1 MDNTNQISNLKS
13 QISKMLENSVKELV
27 NVDIEAQVVVSSDLS
42 KGDLT
47 TNIAMATFRNAKSQ
61 MSNIKLP
68 MEFAEKIAENL
79 KLDIGNLKFL
89 DRVEVK
95 APGFINFWLSQPQII
110 KQVDRVLDEP
120 KDVDLATNSSLI
132 FEFGDPNPFKEPH
145 IGHVRNFTLGEAIC
159 RLNEANG
166 VKVLRASYQGDVG
179 MHVAKAIWGILQISN
194 LKSQISN
201 LDEKTLEDKAKF
213 LGKAYAFGSKAYEED
228 NAAKEQIILINKK
241 IYSAVAKA
249 STDAK
254 ALADRSTD
262 KQNDTQIY
270 SLWQTGRKWSLDHF
284 ENLYE
289 KLGIKYEKYYFE
301 SQTAPVGREIVEK
314 YVPGVFET
322 DAGAIVFRGEEFGL
336 HTRVFVNSEGH
347 ATYEAKD
354 LALAVM
360 KDKDFPDANRSIIMT
375 ANEQVD
381 YFKVLLSALKLVNP
395 KIADKTSHLSFG
407 FVNLKEG
414 KMSSRKGNVV
424 TAGWLFEETK
434 NRLKKGFKEVSD
446 DVLEQVSVG
455 AVKWS
460 MLKFS
465 RESNISFS
473 IEESVQI
480 EGNSGPYI
488 QYAYARTQSL
498 LGKASKTHSEAKLHE
513 NLDQDLLAL
522 ARLICQFE
530 TVINDAAENF
540 SPNILSNYL
549 FELAQNFNLFYEK
562 KKIIGAEDEEQKL
575 LMTKA
580 VGKVLEK
587 GLYLLGIQAP
597 KKI

>member
-159 RLNEANG
+159 RLNETNG

-179 MHVAKAIWGILQISN
+179 MHVAKAIWGMIKLGFDTVENSS
-194 LKSQISN
+194 L
-201 LDEKTLEDKAKF
+201 EKRAEF
-213 LGKAYAFGSKAYEED
+213 LGKAYSTGAQAFENDET
-228 NAAKEQIILINKK
+228 AKKDISEINKK
-241 IYSAVAKA
+241 IYSATAKA
-249 STDAK
+249 SA
-254 ALADRSTD
+254 D
-262 KQNDTQIY
+262 KQNDTDIY
-270 SLWQTGRKWSLDHF
+270 SLWQKGRKISLDHF

-289 KLGIKYEKYYFE
+289 KLGIKYDKYYFE

-498 LGKASKTHSEAKLHE
+498 LGKASEPHSEAKLHE
-513 NLDQDLLAL
+513 N
-522 ARLICQFE
+522 
-530 TVINDAAENF
+530 
-540 SPNILSNYL
+540 
-549 FELAQNFNLFYEK
+549 
-562 KKIIGAEDEEQKL
+562 
-575 LMTKA
+575 
-580 VGKVLEK
+580 
-587 GLYLLGIQAP
+587 
-597 KKI
+597 